1 MRRIL
6 LLGLISFALI
16 ITGLYTVN
24 GQLLALAIP
33 FVLYLLSGLQTTP
46 TAINLRFERT
56 LSAERVGPNTPVEIT
71 LKVTN
76 TGSSLH
82 NVLIQDELSANLTIT
97 DGSPHHLLTLSRGE
111 HVSWSYTLQGK
122 RGYYP
127 FSSIQVDVQDRFGLF
142 HKRLTFPTEGQLLI
156 LPPVL
161 KLKRVTIRPRRTR
174 VYSGEIPARSGG
186 LGVEFFGVR
195 EFQPG
200 DSPGW
205 INWRASARHHNTLF
219 SNEFE
224 QERVADVG
232 IILDGRPRSNF
243 ITQDHSLFE
252 HSVVAAATLANA
264 FLARGNRVGLLH
276 YGEYPK
282 WTFPGYGK
290 LQRERI
296 MQALSQVEPGYSQV
310 FSYLQYIPTQ
320 LFPPHSQ
327 IVLISPLTPDDP
339 DVLVQ
344 IRARG
349 YRVMVI
355 SPDPVAF
362 ERAYLPD
369 QQTYQQ
375 AARVLRL
382 ERELLLQKVVRGGI
396 RLINWDVAQPFDQVA
411 QRLSRSPVVVRS
423 AELGQ

>member
-1 MRRIL
+1 MRRIF
-6 LLGLISFALI
+6 LLGLIALALF
-16 ITGLYTVN
+16 TVGLYLVN
-24 GQLLALAIP
+24 GRLLALAIP
-33 FVLYLLSGLQTTP
+33 FVLYLLIALQTSP
-46 TAINLRFERT
+46 GNISLHCQHS
-56 LSAERVGPNTPVEIT
+56 LSAERVGPNTPVQVTVTI
-71 LKVTN
+71 TN

-82 NVLIQDELSANLTIT
+82 KVLIRDLLSPNLTVT
-97 DGSPHHLLTLSRGE
+97 DGSPHHLLTLGQGE
-111 HVSWSYTLQGK
+111 KASWTYTLQGK

-127 FSSIQVDVQDRFGLF
+127 FASIQADVQDRFGLF
-142 HKRLTFPTEGQLLI
+142 HQKHTFPTDAQLII

-161 KLKRVTIRPRRTR
+161 KLKRVTIRPRHTR
-174 VYSGEIPARSGG
+174 VYAGEIPARSGG

-205 INWRASARHHNTLF
+205 INWRASARHHNTLY

-232 IILDGRPRSNF
+232 IVLDGRPRSNF

-264 FLARGNRVGLLH
+264 FLAQGNRVGLLH

-290 LQRERI
+290 LQQERI

-320 LFPPHSQ
+320 LFPLQSQ

-339 DVLVQ
+339 EVLVQ

-349 YRVMVI
+349 YRLLVI

-362 ERAYLPD
+362 EHAYLPNELI
-369 QQTYQQ
+369 YQQ

-382 ERELLLQKVVRGGI
+382 ERELLLQKIVRGGI

-411 QRLSRSPVVVRS
+411 LRLSRSPAVLRTM
-423 AELGQ
+423 EPHR